1 MKSAQPNTRRPSLVS
16 LSLTLLMA
24 ATLVL
29 GCFGSSGTDEG
40 GNNYCEQ
47 NPENC

>member
-1 MKSAQPNTRRPSLVS
+1 MTAAQPITRRPALVS
-16 LSLTLLMA
+16 PLLTLLLA
-24 ATLVL
+24 ATLAL

-40 GNNYCEQ
+40 GSNYCEQ